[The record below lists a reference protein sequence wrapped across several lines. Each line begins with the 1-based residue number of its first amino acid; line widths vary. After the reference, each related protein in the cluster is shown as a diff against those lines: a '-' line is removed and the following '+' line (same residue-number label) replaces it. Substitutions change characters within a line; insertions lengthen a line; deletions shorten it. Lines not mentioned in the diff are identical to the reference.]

1 MNVFTTYISLL
12 HKYLPYVVVCQKKR
26 GVYELKKNELGPGP
40 GPANDW
46 TGRGGP
52 GPGPEKI
59 PRTWP
64 GPDFGQSIS
73 EAEDEHGY
81 HAIPEVKLQT
91 RFD

>member
-1 MNVFTTYISLL
+1 MS
-12 HKYLPYVVVCQKKR
+12 KKG

-52 GPGPEKI
+52 GPGPEKM

-64 GPDFGQSIS
+64 RPDFGQSSLLPSMVNPMPWI
-73 EAEDEHGY
+73 
-81 HAIPEVKLQT
+81 
-91 RFD
+91 